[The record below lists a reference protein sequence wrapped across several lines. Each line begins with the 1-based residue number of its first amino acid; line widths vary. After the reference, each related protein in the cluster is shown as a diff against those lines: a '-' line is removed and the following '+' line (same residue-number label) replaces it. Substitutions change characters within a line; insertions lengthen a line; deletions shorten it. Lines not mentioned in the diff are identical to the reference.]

1 MWKKIDDTQSTW
13 TNIDN
18 IPIFCV
24 NYTQIS
30 QLVAHQ
36 NEGCQGIKGCRGFF
50 FFFLKWKFLGIKDV
64 IHVNYIYITI

>member
-30 QLVAHQ
+30 QLVACQ
-36 NEGCQGIKGCRGFF
+36 NGECQGIKGCRGF

>member
-1 MWKKIDDTQSTW
+1 MRKKIDDTQSTW

-30 QLVAHQ
+30 QLVARQ
-36 NEGCQGIKGCRGFF
+36 NVECQGIKE
-50 FFFLKWKFLGIKDV
+50 
-64 IHVNYIYITI
+64 